1 MKCFYSKEFSNKAF
15 TDVENAFIQEYMP
28 ISDGNA
34 VKVYLYGLF
43 LCKNSQFAT
52 DVNDVAKVLGITEEQ
67 IVEYFKFYEEF
78 GIVSVVSENPL
89 QVEYL
94 PVKGV
99 LNAKPRKYKPEKY
112 SDFNKCVQSLISGR
126 MIMTNEYGMYFDV
139 MENYGVKPEAM
150 LMIVKYCV
158 EKSGTSVNKNYILTI
173 AKDFGNRGITTIDKV
188 EKELTSYLSR
198 SVELER
204 ILRALSLKRSP
215 DVTDLNLYKK
225 WTEEL
230 NFEIDNIVFAA
241 SKIKK
246 GGMEKLD
253 AFLLELYSNKSFSKE
268 EIKWYSENKEKTYQL
283 ALKINKALSIYVDV
297 LDTVIDTYTN
307 KWLSFGFTDQ
317 TLLLIASYCFRNGKN
332 TLQDMDD
339 LVDELRNRGYID
351 LTSVN
356 DYFESIKKNDEFISQ
371 VLLVA
376 GVNRRPTPWDREN
389 LRVWKSWNFTEEM
402 ILESAKLSSGK
413 SSAIAYMNGILSNWK
428 NTGIFNTTQLEKQ
441 PQTTTTINT
450 QEAYNREYEKRRN
463 TAVQIAQKNVENAR
477 EIQGFSEIYQRLNSI
492 EKDLAFAEISSNV
505 LHLETLE
512 KEKAELVKSANQKLS
527 TIGLNLEDLSPKYKC
542 KKCNDTGYVGNNKC
556 DCL

>member
-1 MKCFYSKEFSNKAF
+1 MKCFYSKEFSNKSF

-43 LCKNSQFAT
+43 LCKNPQFAT
-52 DVNDVAKVLGITEEQ
+52 DVSDVAKVLGLNENLV
-67 IVEYFKFYEEF
+67 VEYFKFYEEF
-78 GIVSVVSENPL
+78 GLVNIISVSPL
-89 QVEYL
+89 SVEYM
-94 PVKGV
+94 PVK
-99 LNAKPRKYKPEKY
+99 LALSSKPRKYKPEKY
-112 SDFNKCVQSLISGR
+112 SEFNKCVQSLISGR
-126 MIMTNEYGMYFDV
+126 MIMSNEYSSYFDV
-139 MENYGVKPEAM
+139 MEDFGIKPEAM

-173 AKDFGNRGITTIDKV
+173 AKDFGNRGITTVDKV

-198 SVELER
+198 SIELER

-253 AFLLELYSNKSFSKE
+253 AFLLELYTNKSFSKE
-268 EIKWYSENKEKTYQL
+268 EIDWYNKNKEKTYQL
-283 ALKINKALSIYVDV
+283 ALKINKALSIYVEV
-297 LDTVIDTYTN
+297 LEPVIDTYIN

-317 TLLLIASYCFRNGKN
+317 TLLLIASHCFVSGKN
-332 TLQDMDD
+332 TLQDMDV
-339 LVDELRNRGYID
+339 LIDELRNRGYID

-356 DYFESIKKNDEFISQ
+356 DYFESLKKTDEFISK
-371 VLLVA
+371 VLSVA
-376 GVNRRPTPWDREN
+376 GINRRPIPWDREN
-389 LRVWKSWNFTEEM
+389 IRVWKSWNFTEEM
-402 ILESAKLSSGK
+402 ILESAKLSAGK
-413 SSAIAYMNGILSNWK
+413 SSALAYMNGILSNWK
-428 NTGIFNTTQLEKQ
+428 NTGKFNLSQIENQVSTSTA
-441 PQTTTTINT
+441 NS

-463 TAVQIAQKNVENAR
+463 TAIQIAQKNVENAR

-492 EKDLAFAEISSNV
+492 EKDLAIAEISSNAQ
-505 LHLETLE
+505 HLEKLE
-512 KEKAELVKSANQKLS
+512 QEKKLLVETANQKLS
-527 TIGLNLEDLSPKYKC
+527 TLGLSLEDLSPKYKC
-542 KKCNDTGYVGNNKC
+542 KKCNDTGYVGNHRC

>member
-43 LCKNSQFAT
+43 LCKNSQFAN

-402 ILESAKLSSGK
+402 ILELAKLSSGK

-527 TIGLNLEDLSPKYKC
+527 TIGLNLADLSPRYKC
-542 KKCNDTGYVGNNKC
+542 TKCNDTGYVGNHKC